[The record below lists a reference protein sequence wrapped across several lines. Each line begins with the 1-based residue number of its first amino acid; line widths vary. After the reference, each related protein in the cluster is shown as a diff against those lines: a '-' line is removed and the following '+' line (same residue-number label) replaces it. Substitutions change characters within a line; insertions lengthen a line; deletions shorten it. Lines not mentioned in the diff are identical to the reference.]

1 VGSRHK
7 PGDDATGRGL
17 ATDLIEGGIRVRKLM
32 LLGATAAVMLS
43 TMSTTAMA
51 EWIEHPYEN
60 VGQWRCDYYY
70 DGGIYDRYTYWC
82 NAPDMSTGEWTWFRA
97 LPGWQDRT

>member
-1 VGSRHK
+1 M
-7 PGDDATGRGL
+7 
-17 ATDLIEGGIRVRKLM
+17 RKLM

-51 EWIEHPYEN
+51 EWIAHPYEN

-70 DGGIYDRYTYWC
+70 DGGIYFPRGPRTEQDVERGPGDG
-82 NAPDMSTGEWTWFRA
+82 AP
-97 LPGWQDRT
+97 

>member
-1 VGSRHK
+1 MGSRHK

-17 ATDLIEGGIRVRKLM
+17 ATDLIEGG
-32 LLGATAAVMLS
+32 MLS